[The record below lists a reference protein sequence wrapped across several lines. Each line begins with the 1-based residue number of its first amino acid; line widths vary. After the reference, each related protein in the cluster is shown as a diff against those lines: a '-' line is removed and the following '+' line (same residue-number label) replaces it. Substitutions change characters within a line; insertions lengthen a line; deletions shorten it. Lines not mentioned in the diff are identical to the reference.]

1 MADSDTP
8 TARSWPS
15 SLREAAVQRALERL
29 GQCETAHNQGP
40 IVEWSLAG
48 LTNRKPDDTGW
59 ARWCAYFACQVFRQ
73 ELLARGDEAL
83 LRHWLAIASG
93 SCDTLWR
100 HLWCASWTWVRV
112 GGPPP
117 ARGDLL
123 FLGDEADLTHVGLVT
138 EYDADARMVHTV
150 EGNSGKH
157 ANRVGLGRY
166 SLADS
171 RIWGFARVPW

>member
-29 GQCETAHNQGP
+29 GQRETAHNAGP
-40 IVEWSLAG
+40 VVDWAVEG
-48 LTNRKPDDTGW
+48 LPVYNRAPK
-59 ARWCAYFACQVFRQ
+59 WCAYFACQAFRR
-73 ELLARGDEAL
+73 ELIARGDEAL
-83 LRHWLAIASG
+83 LQHWLRIASG

-100 HLWCASWTWVRV
+100 HLWGEGWTWVRI

-123 FLGDEADLTHVGLVT
+123 FLGGEQDLNHVGLVT
-138 EYDADARMVHTV
+138 EYDADARKVFTV
-150 EGNSGKH
+150 EGNGGRH
-157 ANRVGLGRY
+157 TDRVGLGRY